1 MCNQVAAGYERRD
14 KEGDEQKNDEYHKKD
29 NYRQDSSK

>member
-14 KEGDEQKNDEYHKKD
+14 GEGDETEEYHKKD
-29 NYRQDSSK
+29 NYR